1 MKKAAVIGFPIKH
14 SWSPDIHN
22 FWLKSSKINGEYKKI
37 KVQPE
42 ELQNFILKAKNSGY
56 SGLNV
61 TVPFKE
67 KVAQICDEL
76 SGIAIKLGAVNLIT
90 FRGGKIF
97 GDNTDGE
104 GFIASVL
111 NKLPNLSFENNSFA
125 ILGAGGA
132 AKSIAYALSER
143 KAKKIII
150 INRDLE
156 KAKKL
161 SEKIGE
167 TAEAYSLTDIK
178 KGLKK
183 TTFLI
188 NATSMGMSGGPPSIK
203 MGLSGFPSILCF
215 ADIVY
220 NPGIT
225 GFMQEAS
232 LSGIKVIGGIGMLI
246 NQAAPSFEAFYGQ
259 PPKNPEGPYA
269 LLEKKIMDVGND

>member
-42 ELQNFILKAKNSGY
+42 ELQNFILKAKSSGY

-67 KVAQICDEL
+67 KAAQICDEL

-90 FRGGKIF
+90 FRDGKIF

-111 NKLPNLSFENNSFA
+111 NKLPNLSFENNNFA

-161 SEKIGE
+161 SEMIGE
-167 TAEAYSLTDIK
+167 TAEAYSLKDIEKGTEKNYVFNQRNIYGHGGWSAINKNGLLVAFPPYCVLWTLFIILELQGLCK
-178 KGLKK
+178 KPL
-183 TTFLI
+183 FL
-188 NATSMGMSGGPPSIK
+188 
-203 MGLSGFPSILCF
+203 
-215 ADIVY
+215 
-220 NPGIT
+220 
-225 GFMQEAS
+225 E
-232 LSGIKVIGGIGMLI
+232 
-246 NQAAPSFEAFYGQ
+246 
-259 PPKNPEGPYA
+259 
-269 LLEKKIMDVGND
+269 